1 MATQN
6 DEICVLKVV
15 DYLKALQSIGI
26 RSTATF
32 PDPELSPDVNCNQV
46 YPNLFLGN
54 AKVFLEFFL

>member
-15 DYLKALQSIGI
+15 DYLKALCCINSSIGI

-54 AKVFLEFFL
+54 A